1 MVAKDGL
8 KDCSLPL
15 LPLESSAFVFFL
27 CVYLPSLFV
36 SLCYEEL
43 IHSRHTCNKEKK
55 HSAKVA

>member
-8 KDCSLPL
+8 KDCFLPL
-15 LPLESSAFVFFL
+15 LLLESSAFVFFL

-43 IHSRHTCNKEKK
+43 IHSRHTCNKEEK